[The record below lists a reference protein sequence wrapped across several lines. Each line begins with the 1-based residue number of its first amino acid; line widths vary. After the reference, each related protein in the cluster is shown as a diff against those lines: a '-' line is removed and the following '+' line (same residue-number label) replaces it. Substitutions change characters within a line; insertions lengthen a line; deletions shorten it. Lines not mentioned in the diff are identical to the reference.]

1 MPAARLLLAACL
13 LAAAGGARGDGGVGE
28 KITDE
33 AAGGPQPV
41 AQLTLTMTD
50 GSGKQS
56 PVIATV
62 MAEEDAAAAAVRF
75 CFDKGLLQPRQVL
88 DITGY
93 LKSAL
98 EGKEHEPDGIE
109 FLRTAGAYSRRAAES
124 SKEESYAE
132 AAAGVPPP
140 PQWRVGFAVSA
151 LAPGTMRCPVAAP
164 RLTTHLR
171 TQTWCAH
178 STARGSTR
186 RQKRRL
192 SGNCPRHFET

>member
-1 MPAARLLLAACL
+1 MRRVAALLLLAACL
-13 LAAAGGARGDGGVGE
+13 LAAGGARGDGGVGE
-28 KITDE
+28 DGAGE

-56 PVIATV
+56 PVVAMV

-93 LKSAL
+93 LKSVL

-109 FLRTAGAYSRRAAES
+109 LLRTAGAYSRRAAES

-140 PQWRVGFAVSA
+140 RRSG
-151 LAPGTMRCPVAAP
+151 APA
-164 RLTTHLR
+164 
-171 TQTWCAH
+171 
-178 STARGSTR
+178 S
-186 RQKRRL
+186 RRL
-192 SGNCPRHFET
+192 LSRPAPCAVHLLLLVSQGMCARRPGARARPPGARPAGQGED